1 MTMTGFWLSDEQ
13 QAIREG
19 VERVCARFDADYW
32 RRTDESGD
40 FPEAFVAAMAEG
52 GWLGTAMPVEL
63 GGSGLGLTEA
73 AIMMQA
79 VAESGAG
86 FSGASAM
93 HLNIF
98 GLMPVVKF
106 GSENQRKRAVP
117 PVIAGRDKM
126 CFAVTEPDAGLD
138 TTSLSTRAVRT
149 NDGYV
154 ISGRKMWTTNA
165 QRATKILIIARTT
178 PKDEVKRPTEGLSLF
193 YTDFDRSR
201 IEATPIPKMGRK
213 AVESNAVFIDDL
225 HVPAE
230 DLVGEEGRGFYYL
243 LEGLNPERVLIGA
256 EAVGLGRAA
265 LKRAAAYA
273 KERVVFGR
281 PIGMN
286 QGVAHPLA
294 KAWAELEAANLM
306 AFKAAALH
314 DAGRDCGAEANAAK
328 YLGGEAGFRACEAA
342 VLAHGGM
349 GYAKEFHV
357 ERYFR
362 EAMIARIAP
371 VSREM
376 ILNYIAER
384 VLGLPKS
391 Y

>member
-1 MTMTGFWLSDEQ
+1 MNGFWLSDEQ
-13 QAIREG
+13 QAIRES
-19 VERVCARFDADYW
+19 VARLCERFDAAYW
-32 RRTDESGD
+32 RKTDETGV
-40 FPEAFVAAMAEG
+40 FPEDFVAAMAG
-52 GWLGTAMPVEL
+52 AGWLGVAMPTEL

-73 AIMMQA
+73 AIVMQA

-86 FSGASAM
+86 FSGASAI

-106 GSENQRKRAVP
+106 GSDELRRAAIP
-117 PVIAGRDKM
+117 RIISGEDKT

-138 TTSLSTRAVRT
+138 TTSLKTRAVRT

-165 QRATKILIIARTT
+165 QRATKMLIIARTT
-178 PKDEVKRPTEGLSLF
+178 PKAEVKRPTEGLSLF
-193 YTDFDRSR
+193 YTDFDRNR
-201 IEATPIPKMGRK
+201 ITATPIPKMGRK

-230 DLVGEEGRGFYYL
+230 HLVGEEGQGFRYL
-243 LEGLNPERVLIGA
+243 LEGLNAERVLIGA

-265 LKRAAAYA
+265 LGRAAAYA
-273 KERVVFGR
+273 KDRVVFGR
-281 PIGMN
+281 PIGQN

-294 KAWAELEAANLM
+294 RAWAELEAANLM

-328 YLGGEAGFRACEAA
+328 YLGAEAGFNACEAA
-342 VLAHGGM
+342 VMAHGGM
-349 GYAKEFHV
+349 GYAKEFDV

>member
-1 MTMTGFWLSDEQ
+1 MNGFWLSDEQ
-13 QAIREG
+13 QAIRES
-19 VERVCARFDADYW
+19 VARLCERFDAAYW
-32 RRTDESGD
+32 RKTDETGV
-40 FPEAFVAAMAEG
+40 FPEDFVAAMAG
-52 GWLGTAMPVEL
+52 AGWLGVAMPTEL
-63 GGSGLGLTEA
+63 GGAGLGLTEA
-73 AIMMQA
+73 AIVMQT

-86 FSGASAM
+86 FSGASAI

-106 GSENQRKRAVP
+106 GSDDLRRTAIPRIISGE
-117 PVIAGRDKM
+117 DKT

-138 TTSLSTRAVRT
+138 TTSLKTRAVRT

-165 QRATKILIIARTT
+165 QRATKMLIIARTT
-178 PKDEVKRPTEGLSLF
+178 PKAEVKRPTEGLSLF
-193 YTDFDRSR
+193 YTDFDRTR
-201 IEATPIPKMGRK
+201 ITATPIPKMGRK

-230 DLVGEEGRGFYYL
+230 HLVGEEGQGFRYL
-243 LEGLNPERVLIGA
+243 LEGLNAERVLIGA

-265 LKRAAAYA
+265 LGRAAAYA
-273 KERVVFGR
+273 KDRVVFGR
-281 PIGMN
+281 PIGQN

-294 KAWAELEAANLM
+294 RAWAELEAASLM

-328 YLGGEAGFRACEAA
+328 YLGAEAGFNACEAA
-342 VLAHGGM
+342 VMAHGGM
-349 GYAKEFHV
+349 GYAKEFDV

>member
-1 MTMTGFWLSDEQ
+1 MNGFWFTDEQ
-13 QAIREG
+13 QAIRDG
-19 VERVCARFDADYW
+19 VLKLCARFDADYW
-32 RRTDESGD
+32 RRADETGE
-40 FPEAFVAAMAEG
+40 FPEAFVAAMAQA
-52 GWLGTAMPVEL
+52 GWLGAAMPVEL

-73 AIMMQA
+73 AIAMQA

-86 FSGASAM
+86 FSGASAL

-98 GLMPVVKF
+98 GPMPLAKF
-106 GSENQRKRAVP
+106 GTDAQKQALIPRLISGEDR
-117 PVIAGRDKM
+117 M
-126 CFAVTEPDAGLD
+126 CFGVTEPDAGLD
-138 TTSLSTRAVRT
+138 TTSLKTRATRT
-149 NDGYV
+149 NDGYL
-154 ISGRKMWTTNA
+154 IQGRKMWTTMA
-165 QRATKILIIARTT
+165 QRATKMLIVARTT
-178 PKDEVKRPTEGLSLF
+178 PRDQVKKATDGISLF
-193 YTDFDRSR
+193 YVDFDRSK
-201 IEATPIPKMGRK
+201 IQATPIPKMGRK

-225 HVPAE
+225 QVPA
-230 DLVGEEGRGFYYL
+230 DALVGEEGRGFYYL

-265 LKRAAAYA
+265 LKKAAAYA

-281 PIGMN
+281 PIGQN

-306 AFKAAALH
+306 AFKAAALY
-314 DAGRDCGAEANAAK
+314 DAGRECGAEANAAK
-328 YLGGEAGFRACEAA
+328 YLGGEAGFNACEAA
-342 VLAHGGM
+342 VMAHGGM
-349 GYAKEFHV
+349 GYAKEFDV

-362 EAMIARIAP
+362 EAMIARLAP

-376 ILNYIAER
+376 IFNYLAER

>member
-1 MTMTGFWLSDEQ
+1 MNGFWLSDEQ
-13 QAIREG
+13 QAIRES
-19 VERVCARFDADYW
+19 VARLCERFDAAYW
-32 RRTDESGD
+32 RKTDETGV
-40 FPEAFVAAMAEG
+40 FPEDFVAAMAG
-52 GWLGTAMPVEL
+52 AGWLGVAMPTEL

-73 AIMMQA
+73 AIVMQT

-86 FSGASAM
+86 FSGASAI

-106 GSENQRKRAVP
+106 GSDELRRAAIP
-117 PVIAGRDKM
+117 RIISGEDKT

-138 TTSLSTRAVRT
+138 TTSLKTRAVRT

-165 QRATKILIIARTT
+165 QRATKMLIIARTT
-178 PKDEVKRPTEGLSLF
+178 PKAEVKRPTEGLSLF
-193 YTDFDRSR
+193 YTDFDRNR
-201 IEATPIPKMGRK
+201 ITATPIPKMGRK

-230 DLVGEEGRGFYYL
+230 HLVGEEGQGFRYL
-243 LEGLNPERVLIGA
+243 LEGLNAERVLIGA

-265 LKRAAAYA
+265 LGRAAAYA
-273 KERVVFGR
+273 KDRVVFGR
-281 PIGMN
+281 PIGQN

-294 KAWAELEAANLM
+294 RAWAELEAASLM

-328 YLGGEAGFRACEAA
+328 YLGAEAGFNACEAA
-342 VLAHGGM
+342 VMAHGGM
-349 GYAKEFHV
+349 GYAKEFDV

>member
-1 MTMTGFWLSDEQ
+1 MSGFWFSDEQ
-13 QAIREG
+13 QAIRDAVLRLCE
-19 VERVCARFDADYW
+19 RFDADYW
-32 RRTDESGD
+32 RRTDESGE
-40 FPEAFVAAMAEG
+40 FPEAFVAAMAEA
-52 GWLGTAMPVEL
+52 GWLGVAMPTEL

-73 AIMMQA
+73 AIVMQA

-106 GSENQRKRAVP
+106 GTDEQRKRAIP
-117 PVIAGRDKM
+117 RIIAGQDKT

-138 TTSLSTRAVRT
+138 TTSLKTRAVRT

-165 QRATKILIIARTT
+165 QRATKMLIIARTT
-178 PKDEVKRPTEGLSLF
+178 PKDEVKRATEGLSLF

-201 IEATPIPKMGRK
+201 ITATPIPKMGRK

-265 LKRAAAYA
+265 LKRAATYA

-281 PIGMN
+281 PIGQN

-294 KAWAELEAANLM
+294 KCWAELEAANLM

-328 YLGGEAGFRACEAA
+328 YLGGEAGFNACEAA
-342 VLAHGGM
+342 VMAHGGM

>member
-1 MTMTGFWLSDEQ
+1 MNGFWLSDEQ
-13 QAIREG
+13 QAIRES
-19 VERVCARFDADYW
+19 VARLCERFDAAYW
-32 RRTDESGD
+32 RKTDETGV
-40 FPEAFVAAMAEG
+40 FPEDFVAAMAG
-52 GWLGTAMPVEL
+52 AGWLGVAMPTEL
-63 GGSGLGLTEA
+63 GGAGLGLTEA
-73 AIMMQA
+73 AIVMQT

-86 FSGASAM
+86 FSGASAI

-106 GSENQRKRAVP
+106 GSDDLRRTAIPRIISGE
-117 PVIAGRDKM
+117 DKT

-138 TTSLSTRAVRT
+138 TTSLKTRAVRT

-165 QRATKILIIARTT
+165 QRATKMLIIARTT
-178 PKDEVKRPTEGLSLF
+178 PKAEVKRPTEGLSLF
-193 YTDFDRSR
+193 YTDFDRTR
-201 IEATPIPKMGRK
+201 ITATPIPKMGRK

-230 DLVGEEGRGFYYL
+230 HLVGEDGQGFRYL
-243 LEGLNPERVLIGA
+243 LAGLNAERVLLGA

-265 LKRAAAYA
+265 LGRAAAYA
-273 KERVVFGR
+273 KDRVVFGR
-281 PIGMN
+281 PIGQN

-294 KAWAELEAANLM
+294 RAWAELEAASLM

-328 YLGGEAGFRACEAA
+328 YLGAEAGFNACEAA
-342 VLAHGGM
+342 VMAHGGM
-349 GYAKEFHV
+349 GYAKEFDV

>member
-1 MTMTGFWLSDEQ
+1 MSGFWLSDEQ
-13 QAIREG
+13 QAIRDSVARLCE
-19 VERVCARFDADYW
+19 RFDAAYW
-32 RRTDESGD
+32 RKTDETGV
-40 FPEAFVAAMAEG
+40 FPEAFVAAMAQA
-52 GWLGTAMPVEL
+52 GWLGVAMPTEL

-73 AIMMQA
+73 AIVMQT

-86 FSGASAM
+86 FSGASAI

-106 GSENQRKRAVP
+106 GSDDLRRAAIP
-117 PVIAGRDKM
+117 RIISGEDKT

-138 TTSLSTRAVRT
+138 TTSLKTRAVRT

-165 QRATKILIIARTT
+165 QRANKMLIIARTT
-178 PKDEVKRPTEGLSLF
+178 AKAEVKRPTEGLSLF

-201 IEATPIPKMGRK
+201 ITATPIPKMGRK

-225 HVPAE
+225 QVPAE
-230 DLVGEEGRGFYYL
+230 HLVGEEGRGFHYL
-243 LEGLNPERVLIGA
+243 LAGLNAERVLIGV

-265 LKRAAAYA
+265 LNRAATYA
-273 KERVVFGR
+273 KQRIVFGR
-281 PIGMN
+281 PIGQN

-294 KAWAELEAANLM
+294 RAWAELEAANLM

-314 DAGRDCGAEANAAK
+314 DADRDCGAEANAAK
-328 YLGGEAGFRACEAA
+328 YLGAEAGFNACEAA
-342 VLAHGGM
+342 VMAHGGM
-349 GYAKEFHV
+349 GYAKEFDV